1 MIFLSK
7 TEYLSFGDKTKD
19 ALKKYGVPA
28 AIIAGGIGLTVATGG
43 TDLLAG
49 GALATGA
56 TAGTEVAA
64 GAEASG
70 VAAEALSAANTL
82 GKAKSLGTAVART
95 PLVSKLTSWTKT
107 IVGKVGK
114 VGKGLDFG
122 GSSDTSNGLLNTA
135 KAIGTTALS
144 AKELDKMAT
153 GLDKLVEKGLSR

>member
-49 GALATGA
+49 GALAAGA

-114 VGKGLDFG
+114 GLDFG

>member
-1 MIFLSK
+1 MSK
-7 TEYLSFGDKTKD
+7 TEYLSFGDKTKH

-49 GALATGA
+49 GALAAGA

-70 VAAEALSAANTL
+70 VAAEALSTANTL

-95 PLVSKLTSWTKT
+95 PLLSKLTSWTKT

-114 VGKGLDFG
+114 GLDVV
-122 GSSDTSNGLLNTA
+122 GSSSDINNGLLNTA